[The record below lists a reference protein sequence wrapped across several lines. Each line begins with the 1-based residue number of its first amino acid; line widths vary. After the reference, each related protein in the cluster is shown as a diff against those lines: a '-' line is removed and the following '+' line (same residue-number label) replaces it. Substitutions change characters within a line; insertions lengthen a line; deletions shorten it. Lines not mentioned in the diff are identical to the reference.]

1 MSTSLLLERGTFG
14 GPSATPG
21 SAGQPS
27 ATPTGNWCVV
37 PRCKIEV
44 EKCADGCKFHC
55 RCDDD
60 IACATLQNLCRML
73 AGGQCS
79 LCCQLNG
86 CTICECKLTC
96 GFCRCECT
104 EDGCCISW
112 CSGDPACCEMIHA
125 CCDAIACCV
134 KDGCC
139 CYVCFNGTPVC
150 CCCC

>member
-1 MSTSLLLERGTFG
+1 MFVRSPTGWPEALSDGLPVASIPPKKGLCMSTSLLLERGTFG

-79 LCCQLNG
+79 LCCQL
-86 CTICECKLTC
+86 
-96 GFCRCECT
+96 
-104 EDGCCISW
+104 
-112 CSGDPACCEMIHA
+112 
-125 CCDAIACCV
+125 
-134 KDGCC
+134 
-139 CYVCFNGTPVC
+139 
-150 CCCC
+150 